1 MNQTNRNDRIQS
13 RRQMMLGTLS
23 LGAAAA
29 LGVMA
34 GSRVLAD
41 EAEKHSLIPSDRKI
55 NGFAIGCQAW
65 SFNRYTVLEA
75 IEKTATAGG
84 KVIEF
89 FPGQR
94 LEKDQPAVTFGHT
107 SPDGVIEKVQ
117 AKLKEQ
123 NIQAVNYGVV
133 TVKGKDQWRQVF
145 SFAKKLGLIGVTSEP
160 HPDDMDEIEQL
171 VKEFDIRLGIH
182 DHPKRPKDESY
193 KFWDP
198 NYVLSLVKD
207 RDKRMGSCADTGHW
221 VRSGIKPVDALKVLE
236 GRVMSSH
243 LKDLNQFDPKGY
255 DVPWGTGISDVKGI
269 LAELKRQGFE
279 GNISIEWEHHPDPK
293 DDNLKEITECIDF
306 AKNLS

>member
-1 MNQTNRNDRIQS
+1 MNQPNDRLQS
-13 RRQMMLGTLS
+13 RRRMMIGAMS

-29 LGVMA
+29 LGLTA
-34 GSRVLAD
+34 GPRLFA
-41 EAEKHSLIPSDRKI
+41 AEETQKHPLIPDDCKI

-65 SFNRYTVLEA
+65 TFNHFTVLEA
-75 IEKTATAGG
+75 IEKTAVAGG

-107 SPDGVIEKVQ
+107 SPQGVIEKVQ
-117 AKLKEQ
+117 AKLKDQ
-123 NIQAVNYGVV
+123 NVRAVNYGVV
-133 TVKGKDQWRQVF
+133 TVRGKDEWRKVF
-145 SFAKKLGLIGVTSEP
+145 EFAKKMGLIGVTSEP
-160 HPDDMDEIEQL
+160 NPADMDDIEKL
-171 VKEFDIRLGIH
+171 VQEYDVRFGIH
-182 DHPKRPKDESY
+182 DHPKQPKNENY

-236 GRVMSSH
+236 GRIMSSH
-243 LKDLNQFDPKGY
+243 LKDLNEFSPGGHDM
-255 DVPWGTGISDVKGI
+255 PWGNGVSDVKSI

-279 GNISIEWEHHPDPK
+279 GNISVEYEYHME
-293 DDNLKEITECIDF
+293 DNLKEVTECIDYV
-306 AKNLS
+306 KNLKIA